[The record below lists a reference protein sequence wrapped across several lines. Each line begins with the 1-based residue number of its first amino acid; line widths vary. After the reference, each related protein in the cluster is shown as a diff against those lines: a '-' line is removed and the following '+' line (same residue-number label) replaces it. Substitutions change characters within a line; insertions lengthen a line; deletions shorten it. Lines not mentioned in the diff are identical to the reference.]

1 VIKNDKG
8 VENVYIEDLSK
19 ITESVILTKELFQEI
34 YDIEND
40 FDKMKVL
47 IAVSDRAKV
56 LGKKLEFEKL
66 CRAYLKQKKA
76 LDLDIASQGLN
87 EFSSDGMTHFNSEK
101 YEDYRCGYWIAYE
114 NGIKEITSY
123 GDRKACSHP
132 ILPIK
137 ILKNAETGFCKV
149 VIAFKLKNHWSE
161 ITVDKEIISSS
172 SKIVSLSK
180 YGIRVTSENAK
191 ALVQFLS
198 DVESL
203 NEDRITNMV
212 STSKLG
218 WIKGE
223 FMPYG
228 TSVVFDNE
236 QSFKTV
242 SESMKER
249 GSRSKW
255 YDLILDIRKTRRI
268 ESQISI
274 VASLSSPIVEI
285 VNGLPFIL
293 DIFGKTG
300 RGKTVSL
307 MLAASVWANPS
318 DNEYI
323 TDPKSTVTALEL
335 RLDFLNNLPMLID
348 DMAQLKNKYDGDF
361 SELVYFLCSG
371 KGKDRANQNLGIN
384 KSTIWKN
391 VMLVN
396 SEHSMVTET
405 MQGGA
410 INRIIDIETQD
421 GYIFED
427 GNKVVGILK
436 ENYGF
441 CGKEFIEVLKEIGF
455 DKIKQMQKDFTEKIV
470 ENAKNLGVEKEEKQI
485 MPMSILLTADKIAT
499 DNLFKDGIYL
509 DLDYCVSLLK
519 SKGEVSEDD
528 RAYEFIMSEVAI
540 NINKFKP
547 GDRGEYKGECWGAIE
562 NNYAIIMVN
571 VFNSMAKRGNF
582 STTGFLSWAKE
593 KNLLQLS
600 NDGKSSKLKR
610 IEGSPGRCIFLKLP
624 SEIVKDSDGFIEI
637 SQEEQEKLP
646 FE

>member
-1 VIKNDKG
+1 
-8 VENVYIEDLSK
+8 VYIEDLTK
-19 ITESVILTKELFQEI
+19 INESTILSRELFEEI
-34 YDIEND
+34 YNIENN

-47 IAVSDRAKV
+47 LSVSDRAKV

-76 LDLDIASQGLN
+76 SDSEIIDSRLN
-87 EFSSDGMTHFNSEK
+87 EISSDGMTHFNSDE
-101 YEDYRCGYWIAYE
+101 YEDYKCGYWIAYE
-114 NGIKEITSY
+114 SGIKEITSY
-123 GDRKACSHP
+123 GERKACSHP

-149 VIAFKLKNHWSE
+149 VIAFKLKNCWSE

-180 YGIRVTSENAK
+180 YGIRVTSENSK
-191 ALVQFLS
+191 ALVEFLS
-198 DVESL
+198 DIESL
-203 NEDRITNMV
+203 NEDRIVNMV

-218 WIKGE
+218 WINGE

-228 TSVVFDNE
+228 TSVVFDNL

-255 YDLILDIRKTRRI
+255 YDLALEIRKAKRI

-274 VASLSSPIVEI
+274 VASLSSPIIEL

-307 MLAASVWANPS
+307 MLAASIWANPS
-318 DNEYI
+318 DNDYI

-391 VMLVN
+391 VMMVN

-410 INRIIDIETQD
+410 INRIIDVETQD

-455 DKIKQMQKDFTEKIV
+455 EDVKKMQKDFTEKIV
-470 ENAKNLGVEKEEKQI
+470 KNAKLLGVEKEEKQI

-499 DNLFKDGIYL
+499 DYLFKDGIYL

-519 SKGEVSEDD
+519 SKGQISEDD
-528 RAYEFIMSEVAI
+528 RAYEFIISEVAI

-547 GDRGEYKGECWGAIE
+547 DDRGVYRGECWGEIK
-562 NNYAIIMVN
+562 NDYAIIMVN

-593 KNLLQLS
+593 KDLLQVS
-600 NDGKSSKLKR
+600 SDGKNSKLKR
-610 IEGSPGRCIFLKLP
+610 IDGPPGRCIFLKLT
-624 SEIVKDSDGFIEI
+624 SEIIKDSDGFIKIDKEM
-637 SQEEQEKLP
+637 QEKLP
-646 FE
+646 FK

>member
-1 VIKNDKG
+1 MYV
-8 VENVYIEDLSK
+8 EDLTK
-19 ITESVILTKELFQEI
+19 INESVILSKSLFQEI
-34 YDIEND
+34 CDIKDE
-40 FDKMKVL
+40 FDKANILLSISEK
-47 IAVSDRAKV
+47 AKL
-56 LGKKLEFEKL
+56 LGKKVEFEKL
-66 CRAYLKQKKA
+66 YRAYLKQKKIS
-76 LDLDIASQGLN
+76 DSEIAKLKLN
-87 EFSSDGMTHFNSEK
+87 EITTDGLTHFNSEK
-101 YEDYRCGYWIAYE
+101 YQDYRCGYWLSYE
-114 NGIKEITSY
+114 TGIKTITMF
-123 GDRKACSHP
+123 GEKEACSHP
-132 ILPIK
+132 IIPIR
-137 ILKNAETGFCKV
+137 ILTNAETGFCKV
-149 VIAFKLKNHWSE
+149 VLAFKLKNRWKE
-161 ITVDKEIISSS
+161 ITVDKEVISSA

-180 YGIRVTSENAK
+180 YGIRVTSENSK
-191 ALVQFLS
+191 SLVQYLS
-198 DVESL
+198 DLESF
-203 NEDRITNMV
+203 NEDIITEQI

-218 WIKGE
+218 WIKNE

-228 TSVVFDNE
+228 DNIEFDNE

-242 SESMKER
+242 FESMKEC

-255 YDLILDIRKTRRI
+255 FELVFEIRKTKRI

-293 DIFGKTG
+293 DIYGKTG
-300 RGKTVSL
+300 KGKTVSL
-307 MLAASVWANPS
+307 MLAASIWANPS

-348 DMAQLKNKYDGDF
+348 DMSQLKNKYDGDF

-391 VMLVN
+391 VMIVN

-410 INRIIDIETQD
+410 INRIIDIQTQD

-427 GNKVVGILK
+427 GNNVVGILK

-441 CGKEFIEVLKEIGF
+441 CGKEFIDILKEIGF
-455 DKIKQMQKDFTEKIV
+455 DSVRSIQKEFTEKIV
-470 ENAKNLGVEKEEKQI
+470 STAKLLGVEKEEKQI

-499 DNLFKDGIYL
+499 DYIFKDGIYL

-528 RAYEFIMSEVAI
+528 RAYEFIMSEIGI
-540 NINKFKP
+540 NMNKFKP
-547 GDRGEYKGECWGAIE
+547 DNRGEYKNECWGIIE
-562 NNYAIIMVN
+562 DGYAIIMN
-571 VFNSMAKRGNF
+571 NIFNSFAKRGNF
-582 STTGFLSWAKE
+582 SSTGFLSWAKE

-600 NDGKSSKLKR
+600 NDGKSSKIKR
-610 IEGSPGRCIFLKLP
+610 LDGSVSRCIFLKLP
-624 SEIVKDSDGFIEI
+624 SELTTNDDGFIEI
-637 SQEEQEKLP
+637 SADFQEKLP
-646 FE
+646 FD

>member
-1 VIKNDKG
+1 
-8 VENVYIEDLSK
+8 VYVEDLTK
-19 ITESVILTKELFQEI
+19 INESVILSKSLFQEI
-34 YDIEND
+34 CDIKDE
-40 FDKMKVL
+40 F
-47 IAVSDRAKV
+47 DRADILLSISEKAKL
-56 LGKKLEFEKL
+56 LGKKVEFEKL
-66 CRAYLKQKKA
+66 YRAYLKQKKIS
-76 LDLDIASQGLN
+76 DSEIAKLKLN
-87 EFSSDGMTHFNSEK
+87 EIATDGLTHFNSEK
-101 YEDYRCGYWIAYE
+101 YQDYKCGYWLSYE
-114 NGIKEITSY
+114 TGIKTITMF
-123 GDRKACSHP
+123 GEKEACRHP
-132 ILPIK
+132 IIPIR
-137 ILKNAETGFCKV
+137 ILTNAETGFCKV
-149 VIAFKLKNHWSE
+149 VLAFKLKNRWKE
-161 ITVDKEIISSS
+161 ITVDKEVISSA

-180 YGIRVTSENAK
+180 YGIRVTSENSK
-191 ALVQFLS
+191 SLVQYLS
-198 DVESL
+198 DLESF
-203 NEDRITNMV
+203 NEDIITEQI

-218 WIKGE
+218 WIKNE

-228 TSVVFDNE
+228 DNIEFDNE

-242 SESMKER
+242 FESMKEC

-255 YDLILDIRKTRRI
+255 FELVSEIRKTKRI

-293 DIFGKTG
+293 DIYGKTG
-300 RGKTVSL
+300 KGKTVSL
-307 MLAASVWANPS
+307 MLAASIWANPS

-391 VMLVN
+391 VMIVN

-410 INRIIDIETQD
+410 INRIIDIQTQD

-427 GNKVVGILK
+427 GNNVVGILK

-441 CGKEFIEVLKEIGF
+441 CGKEFIDILKEIGF
-455 DKIKQMQKDFTEKIV
+455 DSVRAIQKEFTEKIV
-470 ENAKNLGVEKEEKQI
+470 STAKSLGVEKEEKQI
-485 MPMSILLTADKIAT
+485 MPMSILLTTDKIAT
-499 DNLFKDGIYL
+499 DYIFKDGIYL

-528 RAYEFIMSEVAI
+528 RAYEFIMSEIGI
-540 NINKFKP
+540 NMNKFKP
-547 GDRGEYKGECWGAIE
+547 DNRGEYKNECWGIIE
-562 NNYAIIMVN
+562 DGYAVIMNNI
-571 VFNSMAKRGNF
+571 FNSFAKRGNF
-582 STTGFLSWAKE
+582 SSTGFLSWAKE

-600 NDGKSSKLKR
+600 NDGKSSKTKR
-610 IEGSPGRCIFLKLP
+610 LDGSVSRCIFLKLP
-624 SEIVKDSDGFIEI
+624 SELTTNDDGFIEI
-637 SQEEQEKLP
+637 SADFQEKLP
-646 FE
+646 FD

>member
-1 VIKNDKG
+1 MYV
-8 VENVYIEDLSK
+8 EDLTK
-19 ITESVILTKELFQEI
+19 INESVILSKSLFQEI
-34 YDIEND
+34 CDIKDE
-40 FDKMKVL
+40 F
-47 IAVSDRAKV
+47 DRADILLSISEKAKL
-56 LGKKLEFEKL
+56 LGKKVEFEKL
-66 CRAYLKQKKA
+66 YRAYLKQKKIS
-76 LDLDIASQGLN
+76 DSEIAKLKLN
-87 EFSSDGMTHFNSEK
+87 EIATDGLTHFNSEK
-101 YEDYRCGYWIAYE
+101 YQDYKCGYWLSYE
-114 NGIKEITSY
+114 TGIKTITMF
-123 GDRKACSHP
+123 GEKEACRHP
-132 ILPIK
+132 IIPIR
-137 ILKNAETGFCKV
+137 ILTNAETGFCKV
-149 VIAFKLKNHWSE
+149 VLAFKLKNRWKE
-161 ITVDKEIISSS
+161 ITVDKEVISSA

-180 YGIRVTSENAK
+180 YGIRVTSENSK
-191 ALVQFLS
+191 SLVQYLS
-198 DVESL
+198 DLESF
-203 NEDRITNMV
+203 NEDIITEQI

-218 WIKGE
+218 WIKNE

-228 TSVVFDNE
+228 DNIEFDNE

-242 SESMKER
+242 FESMKEC

-255 YDLILDIRKTRRI
+255 FELVSEIRKTKRI

-293 DIFGKTG
+293 DIYGKTG
-300 RGKTVSL
+300 KGKTVSL
-307 MLAASVWANPS
+307 MLAASIWANPS

-391 VMLVN
+391 VMIVN

-410 INRIIDIETQD
+410 INRIIDIQTQD

-427 GNKVVGILK
+427 GNNVVGILK

-441 CGKEFIEVLKEIGF
+441 CGKEFIDILKEIGF
-455 DKIKQMQKDFTEKIV
+455 DSVRAIQKEFTEKIV
-470 ENAKNLGVEKEEKQI
+470 STAKSLGVEKEEKQI
-485 MPMSILLTADKIAT
+485 MPMSILLTTDKIAT
-499 DNLFKDGIYL
+499 DYIFKDGIYL

-528 RAYEFIMSEVAI
+528 RAYEFIMSEIGI
-540 NINKFKP
+540 NMNKFKP
-547 GDRGEYKGECWGAIE
+547 DNRGEYKNECWGIIE
-562 NNYAIIMVN
+562 DGYAVIMNNI
-571 VFNSMAKRGNF
+571 FNSFAKRGNF
-582 STTGFLSWAKE
+582 SSTGFLSWAKE

-600 NDGKSSKLKR
+600 NDGKSSKTKR
-610 IEGSPGRCIFLKLP
+610 LDGSVSRCIFLKLP
-624 SEIVKDSDGFIEI
+624 SELTTNDDGFIEI
-637 SQEEQEKLP
+637 SADFQEKLP
-646 FE
+646 FD